1 MVVSFRDTLP
11 PLHTHDGRD
20 CSRILR
26 TNGNHTHNRL
36 HSRNTLVRIR
46 KRMPDTYINFSVY
59 HVCLFFS
66 LQYLL
71 SAGTPFLQHRCWSRR
86 HCFCCHLTSHS
97 LCLHVHF
104 HLLDTFPLASQLL
117 LHSHQLGFFPV
128 QRQFGLEKS
137 CQARRQINRYPT
149 TILPFRRSTT
159 LPVSWR

>member
-59 HVCLFFS
+59 HVCLFFLYS
-66 LQYLL
+66 TYCPQVHPSSSIGAGLDGIA
-71 SAGTPFLQHRCWSRR
+71 SA
-86 HCFCCHLTSHS
+86 
-97 LCLHVHF
+97 V
-104 HLLDTFPLASQLL
+104 
-117 LHSHQLGFFPV
+117 
-128 QRQFGLEKS
+128 
-137 CQARRQINRYPT
+137 I
-149 TILPFRRSTT
+149 
-159 LPVSWR
+159 